1 MADDKPATPPPQPSV
16 HTASATTPATLDSA
30 TESGPTINIGDEF
43 GTAKRNLP
51 PPKVLAIGLALIL
64 AVSAIIVFTQSRPT
78 SSGSIDDVN
87 AVEIPDQNSVLAT
100 INVTIQNNGKKAIWI
115 HTMSATLETSAPDA
129 TAKTEFTD
137 EAGSPADFERY
148 FQAFPELKRRAIAPL
163 QVETKIQPG
172 DKASGTIIV
181 SFPVT
186 KDAFDKR
193 KSIAVTIRPYDQIPV
208 TLKSSGA

>member
-1 MADDKPATPPPQPSV
+1 MVDDNPVPQAS
-16 HTASATTPATLDSA
+16 TASPETPAA
-30 TESGPTINIGDEF
+30 PPAAPAPEAGPTINIGDEF

-64 AVSAIIVFTQSRPT
+64 VISAIVVFTQSRPG

-100 INVTIQNNGKKAIWI
+100 INVTFQNNGKKAIWI
-115 HTMSATLETSAPDA
+115 HTMSATLETSTPDA
-129 TAKTEFTD
+129 SGKTEFTD

-148 FQAFPELKRRAIAPL
+148 FQAFPALKTHATAPL
-163 QVETKIQPG
+163 QVETKLQPG
-172 DKASGTIIV
+172 QKASGTIMV

-186 KDAFDKR
+186 KDTFDKR
-193 KSIAVTIRPYDQIPV
+193 KSIAVTLTPYDEIPL
-208 TLKSSGA
+208 TLKK

>member
-1 MADDKPATPPPQPSV
+1 MADDNPATQPPTPPGAVPQEPVSQ
-16 HTASATTPATLDSA
+16 P
-30 TESGPTINIGDEF
+30 GPTINIGDEF

-64 AVSAIIVFTQSRPT
+64 AISAIIVFTQSKPT

-115 HTMSATLETSAPDA
+115 HTMSASLQTSTPDA
-129 TAKTEFTD
+129 SGKTDFTD
-137 EAGSPADFERY
+137 EAGSPADFDRY
-148 FQAFPELKRRAIAPL
+148 FQAFPALKEHAIAPL

-172 DKASGTIIV
+172 SKASGTIMV

-193 KSIAVTIRPYDQIPV
+193 KSISVTISPYDEIPV
-208 TLKSSGA
+208 TLKK

>member
-1 MADDKPATPPPQPSV
+1 MVDENPTPPSPATP
-16 HTASATTPATLDSA
+16 ATPAA
-30 TESGPTINIGDEF
+30 TAPEPPLPSGLTINIGDEF

-64 AVSAIIVFTQSRPT
+64 VISAIVIFTQSRPS

-87 AVEIPDQNSVLAT
+87 AVEIPGQNSVLAT

-115 HTMSATLETSAPDA
+115 HTMSASLETSAPDA
-129 TAKTEFTD
+129 SGNTKFPD

-148 FQAFPELKRRAIAPL
+148 FQAFPALKEHAIAPL

-172 DKASGTIIV
+172 NKASGTIMV

-186 KDAFDKR
+186 KNMFDKR
-193 KSIAVTIRPYDQIPV
+193 KSISVTITPYDEIPV
-208 TLKSSGA
+208 TLKK

>member
-1 MADDKPATPPPQPSV
+1 MADDNPATPTPEPAVPA
-16 HTASATTPATLDSA
+16 ASATPPATPESA

-64 AVSAIIVFTQSRPT
+64 VVSAIIVFTQSRPS

-87 AVEIPDQNSVLAT
+87 AVEIPGQNSVLAT

-115 HTMSATLETSAPDA
+115 HTMSASLETSAPDA
-129 TAKTEFTD
+129 AGKTEFTD

-148 FQAFPELKRRAIAPL
+148 FQAFPALKQHAIAPL

-172 DKASGTIIV
+172 DKASGTMMV

-208 TLKSSGA
+208 TLKK

>member
-1 MADDKPATPPPQPSV
+1 MTEDTPATQPPGAAP
-16 HTASATTPATLDSA
+16 ASATPTSPPPSQAVP
-30 TESGPTINIGDEF
+30 EPGPTINIGDEF

-51 PPKVLAIGLALIL
+51 PPKVLGIGLALIL
-64 AVSAIIVFTQSRPT
+64 VISAIVVFTQSRPS

-115 HTMSATLETSAPDA
+115 HTMSASLETATPDA
-129 TAKTEFTD
+129 AGKTEFTD

-148 FQAFPELKRRAIAPL
+148 FQAFPALKSHAIAPL
-163 QVETKIQPG
+163 QVETRVQPG
-172 DKASGTIIV
+172 DHASGTIMV

-186 KDAFDKR
+186 KDAFEKR
-193 KSIAVTIRPYDQIPV
+193 KSISVTISPYDQIPV
-208 TLKSSGA
+208 VLKK

>member
-1 MADDKPATPPPQPSV
+1 MADDTPGTQPPPQPAAPAATPV
-16 HTASATTPATLDSA
+16 TPESAAQ
-30 TESGPTINIGDEF
+30 SGPTINIGDEF

-51 PPKVLAIGLALIL
+51 PPKVLGIGLALIL
-64 AVSAIIVFTQSRPT
+64 VISAIVIFTQSRPT

-87 AVEIPDQNSVLAT
+87 AVEIPNQNSVLAT

-115 HTMSATLETSAPDA
+115 HTMNASFETSAPDSA
-129 TAKTEFTD
+129 GKTEYTD

-148 FQAFPELKRRAIAPL
+148 FQAFPELKTHAIAPL

-172 DKASGTIIV
+172 EKASGTIMV

-186 KDAFDKR
+186 KDVFDKR
-193 KSIAVTIRPYDQIPV
+193 KSVSVIILPYDEIPV
-208 TLKSSGA
+208 TLKK

>member
-1 MADDKPATPPPQPSV
+1 MADDQPISNPPAPAAPDSTSAQTPSQP
-16 HTASATTPATLDSA
+16 
-30 TESGPTINIGDEF
+30 GPTINIGEEF

-51 PPKVLAIGLALIL
+51 PPKVLGIGLALIL
-64 AVSAIIVFTQSRPT
+64 VVSAIIVFTQSRPS

-87 AVEIPDQNSVLAT
+87 AVEIPGQNSVLAT
-100 INVTIQNNGKKAIWI
+100 INVTLQNGDKKAIWI
-115 HTMSATLETSAPDA
+115 HTMKATLETSTPDA
-129 TAKTEFTD
+129 NGKSQFTD

-148 FQAFPELKRRAIAPL
+148 FQAFPALKEHAVAPL

-172 DKASGTIIV
+172 EKASGTIMV

-193 KSIAVTIRPYDQIPV
+193 KSISVTIQPYDQMAV
-208 TLKSSGA
+208 TLKK

>member
-1 MADDKPATPPPQPSV
+1 MVDENTVPPPSATPATPPQASNEPAVQP
-16 HTASATTPATLDSA
+16 
-30 TESGPTINIGDEF
+30 GPTINIGDEF

-64 AVSAIIVFTQSRPT
+64 VISAIIIFTQSRPS

-87 AVEIPDQNSVLAT
+87 AVEITGQNSVLAT

-115 HTMSATLETSAPDA
+115 HTMDASLETSSPDSSGN
-129 TAKTEFTD
+129 TKFTD

-148 FQAFPELKRRAIAPL
+148 FQAFPALKERAIAPL

-172 DKASGTIIV
+172 NKASGTIMV

-186 KDAFDKR
+186 KDTFDKR
-193 KSIAVTIRPYDQIPV
+193 KSISVTIRPYDEIPV
-208 TLKSSGA
+208 TLKK

>member
-1 MADDKPATPPPQPSV
+1 MVDENSVPPPSTPATPPQ
-16 HTASATTPATLDSA
+16 ASAEQTAQP
-30 TESGPTINIGDEF
+30 GPTINIGDEF

-64 AVSAIIVFTQSRPT
+64 VISAFIVFTQSRPS
-78 SSGSIDDVN
+78 SSGSIDDSN
-87 AVEIPDQNSVLAT
+87 AVEIPGQNSVLAT

-115 HTMSATLETSAPDA
+115 HTMNASLETSSPDA
-129 TAKTEFTD
+129 SGNTKFTD

-148 FQAFPELKRRAIAPL
+148 FQAFPALKERAIAPL

-172 DKASGTIIV
+172 NKASGTIMV

-186 KDAFDKR
+186 KDTFDKR
-193 KSIAVTIRPYDQIPV
+193 KSISVTITPYDEIPV
-208 TLKSSGA
+208 TLKK

>member
-1 MADDKPATPPPQPSV
+1 MVDENPTPPSPATP
-16 HTASATTPATLDSA
+16 ATPAAAPADPALQ
-30 TESGPTINIGDEF
+30 SGPTINIGDEF

-51 PPKVLAIGLALIL
+51 PPKVLGIGLALIL
-64 AVSAIIVFTQSRPT
+64 AISAIVIFTQSRPS

-87 AVEIPDQNSVLAT
+87 AVEIPGQNSVLAT

-115 HTMSATLETSAPDA
+115 HTMSASLETSAPDA
-129 TAKTEFTD
+129 SGNTKFSD

-148 FQAFPELKRRAIAPL
+148 FQAFPALKEHAIAPL

-172 DKASGTIIV
+172 NKASGTIMV

-186 KDAFDKR
+186 KDMFEKR
-193 KSIAVTIRPYDQIPV
+193 KSISVTITPYDEIPV
-208 TLKSSGA
+208 TLKK

>member
-1 MADDKPATPPPQPSV
+1 MADEKPVPPTAPTPPESPAPAQPPS
-16 HTASATTPATLDSA
+16 
-30 TESGPTINIGDEF
+30 ESGPTINIGEEF

-51 PPKVLAIGLALIL
+51 PPKVLGIGLALIL
-64 AVSAIIVFTQSRPT
+64 VISAIIVFTQSRPS

-87 AVEIPDQNSVLAT
+87 AVEIPNQNSVLAT

-115 HTMSATLETSAPDA
+115 HSMKASLETSTPDA
-129 TAKTEFTD
+129 SGNTKFTD

-148 FQAFPELKRRAIAPL
+148 FQAFPALKERSIAPL

-172 DKASGTIIV
+172 DKASGTIMV

-186 KDAFDKR
+186 KDVFDKR
-193 KSIAVTIRPYDQIPV
+193 KSLAVTIQPYDEIPLTV
-208 TLKSSGA
+208 KK

>member
-1 MADDKPATPPPQPSV
+1 MADDQPIPNPPSPTPPESTAPAQASSQP
-16 HTASATTPATLDSA
+16 
-30 TESGPTINIGDEF
+30 GPTINIGEEF

-51 PPKVLAIGLALIL
+51 PPKVLGIGLALIL
-64 AVSAIIVFTQSRPT
+64 MVSAIIVFTQSRPS

-100 INVTIQNNGKKAIWI
+100 INLTLQNNGKKAIWI
-115 HTMSATLETSAPDA
+115 HTMNATLETSTPDA
-129 TAKTEFTD
+129 NGKTQFTD

-148 FQAFPELKRRAIAPL
+148 FQAFPALKERAVAPL

-172 DKASGTIIV
+172 EKASGTIMV

-186 KDAFDKR
+186 KDGFDKR
-193 KSIAVTIRPYDQIPV
+193 KSISVTLQPYDQMAV
-208 TLKSSGA
+208 TLKK